1 MKILPSLLATGL
13 LALAPLALSAKI
25 VRTVERS
32 FTVQPGG
39 NLTVVTQGGDIVVH
53 TADTPEVR
61 VVARQTVRANTDAEA
76 DKLLADQSL
85 RIEQQ
90 GNDVVAEA
98 KYERSKSG
106 LVWKSWPPVTVDF
119 TVTVPRSYNL
129 GLTTS
134 GGDIGVESL
143 QGQVKARTSGGDLNF
158 ARIDGELEARTSGG
172 DIYLKEGTA
181 RAKLTT
187 SGGDI
192 DVERAGGPTEV
203 STSGGNIRIEVATE
217 LVSATTSGGNVRVS
231 LAGPLQRDAFVSTSG
246 GNVVVRV
253 PAAAGFQL
261 DARTS
266 GGDVKAAGITL
277 KISEG
282 GVGKSRLAG
291 AVNGGGPV
299 LKLRTSGGDITLKT
313 E

>member
-1 MKILPSLLATGL
+1 MKILPSMLAAGL
-13 LALAPLALSAKI
+13 LTLAPLALSAKI

-61 VVARQTVRANTDAEA
+61 VVARQTVRANTDTEA
-76 DKLLADQSL
+76 DKLLADQRL
-85 RIEQQ
+85 RIEQE

-172 DIYLKEGTA
+172 DIEVESA
-181 RAKLTT
+181 R
-187 SGGDI
+187 
-192 DVERAGGPTEV
+192 GPTEV
-203 STSGGNIRIEVATE
+203 STSGGNIRIEAATE

-266 GGDVKAAGITL
+266 GGNVKAAGLTL
-277 KISEG
+277 QIGDG
-282 GVGKSRLAG
+282 GIGKSRLAG